1 MSPVE
6 FHPAARGEFIESARY
21 YQAQSS
27 GLGRRFAAAVR
38 DAVHRIQESPLLY
51 RVLEGDVRRC
61 RVLRFPYGVV
71 YRTKPKRIEVLAVM
85 HLHRQP
91 GYWKPRT
98 GQD

>member
-6 FHPAARGEFIESARY
+6 FHPAARGELIQSAKY
-21 YQAQSS
+21 YQAQSP
-27 GLGRRFAAAVR
+27 GLGRRFALAVL

-71 YRTKPKRIEVLAVM
+71 YRTRPERIEVLAVM

>member
-6 FHPAARGEFIESARY
+6 FHPAARGELIQSAQY
-21 YQAQSS
+21 YQAQSP
-27 GLGRRFAAAVR
+27 GLGRRFALAVR
-38 DAVHRIQESPLLY
+38 DAVHRIQEFPLLY
-51 RVLEGDVRRC
+51 AVLEDDVRRC

-71 YRTKPKRIEVLAVM
+71 YRAKPERIEVLAVM

-91 GYWKPRT
+91 GYWKSRA

>member
-6 FHPAARGEFIESARY
+6 FHPAAREELIQSAQY
-21 YQAQSS
+21 YHAQSP
-27 GLGRRFAAAVR
+27 GLGRRFALAVR
-38 DAVHRIQESPLLY
+38 DTVHRIQEFPLLY
-51 RVLEGDVRRC
+51 PALEDDIRRC

-71 YRTKPKRIEVLAVM
+71 YRAKPERIEVLAVM

-91 GYWKPRT
+91 GYWKSRT

>member
-6 FHPAARGEFIESARY
+6 FHPAARVELLQSARY
-21 YQAQSS
+21 YQAQSP

-38 DAVHRIQESPLLY
+38 DAVHRIQEFPLLY
-51 RVLEGDVRRC
+51 PALEADVRRC

-71 YRTKPKRIEVLAVM
+71 YRAKPERIEVLAVM

-91 GYWKPRT
+91 GYWKSRT
-98 GQD
+98 GPD

>member
-6 FHPAARGEFIESARY
+6 FHPAAREELILSAQY
-21 YQAQSS
+21 YQVQSP
-27 GLGRRFAAAVR
+27 GLGRRFASAVR
-38 DAVHRIQESPLLY
+38 DAVHRIQEFPLLSP
-51 RVLEGDVRRC
+51 VLEDDVRRC

-71 YRTKPKRIEVLAVM
+71 YRAKPERIEVLAVM

-91 GYWKPRT
+91 GYWMPRT

>member
-6 FHPAARGEFIESARY
+6 FHPAARGELILSAQY
-21 YQAQSS
+21 YQAQSP
-27 GLGRRFAAAVR
+27 GLGRRFASAVR
-38 DAVHRIQESPLLY
+38 DAIHRIQEFPLLSP
-51 RVLEGDVRRC
+51 VLEDDVRRC

-71 YRTKPKRIEVLAVM
+71 YRAKPERIEVLAVM

-91 GYWKPRT
+91 RYWKHRT

>member
-6 FHPAARGEFIESARY
+6 FHPAARVELIQSAQY
-21 YQAQSS
+21 YQAQSP

-38 DAVHRIQESPLLY
+38 DAVHRIQEFPLLSP
-51 RVLEGDVRRC
+51 VLEDDIRRC

-71 YRTKPKRIEVLAVM
+71 YRAKPERIEVLAVM
-85 HLHRQP
+85 HLRRQP
-91 GYWKPRT
+91 GYWKPRN

>member
-6 FHPAARGEFIESARY
+6 FHPAAQGEFIQSAQY
-21 YQAQSS
+21 YQAQSP
-27 GLGRRFAAAVR
+27 GLGRRFASAVLDAVR
-38 DAVHRIQESPLLY
+38 RIQESPLLY
-51 RVLEGDVRRC
+51 RVVEGDIRRC

-71 YRTKPKRIEVLAVM
+71 YRAKPERIEVLAVM

-91 GYWKPRT
+91 GYWKSRT